1 MDAAERWREAL
12 AAWAIPA
19 PILAAA
25 PEPPWGF
32 PLTLFAHRVAALMST
47 PTPSVRRAR
56 EALPE
61 GGVVLDV
68 GCGAGAGSVPLA
80 PNAGHLIGVD
90 PSPDLLGAFRERGTA
105 RGATVATIMGTWPDA
120 ADRTPT
126 ADVVVCHHVF
136 YNVPDLAPF
145 ARRLTDHAR

>member
-1 MDAAERWREAL
+1 MTAAERWREAL

-19 PILAAA
+19 PILATA

-32 PLTLFAHRVAALMST
+32 PLTIFAQRADACAST
-47 PTPSVRRAR
+47 PTPSLRRAR

-61 GGVVLDV
+61 GGAVLDV

-80 PNAGHLIGVD
+80 PDAGHLIGVD
-90 PSPDLLGAFRERGTA
+90 PSLDLLHAFRERGEA
-105 RGATVATIMGTWPDA
+105 RGATVATIEGMWPA
-120 ADRTPT
+120 VADQTPP

-145 ARRLTDHAR
+145 AQHLTDHAR

>member
-1 MDAAERWREAL
+1 MNAAERWREAL

-32 PLTLFAHRVAALMST
+32 PLTLFAQRADARAST
-47 PTPSVRRAR
+47 PTPSLHRAR

-61 GGVVLDV
+61 GGAVLDV
-68 GCGAGAGSVPLA
+68 GCGAGAGSVPFA
-80 PNAGHLIGVD
+80 PDAGHLIGVD
-90 PSPDLLGAFRERGTA
+90 PSLDLLRAFRARGEA
-105 RGATVATIMGTWPDA
+105 RGATVATMTGTWPDA
-120 ADRTPT
+120 ADHTP
-126 ADVVVCHHVF
+126 AVDVAVCHHVF